1 MLREQVPSR
10 KLKEPGKG
18 RDLVTIELQP
28 EMRRAVNDAL
38 EQEPETDASK
48 LFRRAFRFWRADAAQ
63 AMDAYEMWLLRASRA
78 SRAHN
83 QQEWAR
89 KMRGLEVL
97 LRGITEKAAMEAGLN
112 ASLIDLSGQDGE
124 QSGSASD
131 RPDVRKAANRRAPK
145 AR

>member
-1 MLREQVPSR
+1 MRDDKAKVRPNTVTVDLGPRLRARLDEAKHAGGEFAEPR
-10 KLKEPGKG
+10 K
-18 RDLVTIELQP
+18 
-28 EMRRAVNDAL
+28 DAEIVREAL
-38 EQEPETDASK
+38 LLWAGESP
-48 LFRRAFRFWRADAAQ
+48 Q
-63 AMDAYEMWLLRASRA
+63 ALDAYEMWLLRASRA

-83 QQEWAR
+83 RQEWAR